1 MNRRLAT
8 CLLSLVVSCSDS
20 AVSGDDR
27 GGGGGGAS
35 GMNPSAAAC
44 STETCHGEGQACVQD
59 RCVSDCRVAS
69 ATACSDGRV
78 CDFSDGRCAVKGS
91 PGILSGDFTDCA
103 GPKGTQHCGPG
114 STCSLDGVCAADGPC
129 AEVTCDEA
137 GRCYGTSCPKTRPAP
152 LCTLPDTDKLRDVS
166 ASAISFD
173 FDRLCNSYVVTL
185 TGYDYLYQVAP
196 DGSVTTV
203 AGYSDANMHEVVAA
217 PLASSAKAP
226 GDVALIYGIHGSAIS
241 LLQRGETLS
250 LPPLVPTSALPTG
263 VAPIGAP
270 FDSYAAG
277 LTYGPQGRLFVANA
291 QTTGDLVEVLAK
303 DGTTTTLYT
312 DPNAERITAATQ
324 YNIRSLVIGMTSGE
338 LRLFDLGT
346 KKASVLSKGTGEPIA
361 SLAMDR
367 FTGTLYVGH
376 MSGNV
381 VTVDAKGTV
390 TPFAKHDLAARLRI
404 APDNALYCLTASVSG
419 GGVSGPSF
427 TKTALPSTR

>member
-1 MNRRLAT
+1 M
-8 CLLSLVVSCSDS
+8 
-20 AVSGDDR
+20 
-27 GGGGGGAS
+27 
-35 GMNPSAAAC
+35 
-44 STETCHGEGQACVQD
+44 QD

-69 ATACSDGRV
+69 ATSCSADKV

-91 PGILSGDFTDCA
+91 PGVLTGGFTDCA
-103 GPKGTQHCGPG
+103 GPKGVQHCGPG
-114 STCSLDGVCAADGPC
+114 SVCSLDNQCEADGPC
-129 AEVTCDEA
+129 ADVSCDET
-137 GRCYGTSCPKTRPAP
+137 GRCWGTSCPKTRPAP
-152 LCTLPDTDKLRDVS
+152 LCTLPDVDKLSGVS
-166 ASAISFD
+166 ANAISFD

-196 DGSVTTV
+196 DGVVTTV

-226 GDVALIYGIHGSAIS
+226 GDVALIYGIHGAAIS

-250 LPPLVPTSALPTG
+250 LPPLIPTQTLPSG

-270 FDSYAAG
+270 FDTYSAG
-277 LTYGPQGRLFVANA
+277 LTYGPKGRLFVANA
-291 QTTGDLVEVLAK
+291 QTSGDLVEVFAK
-303 DGTTTTLYT
+303 DGSTTTLYT

-324 YNIRSLVIGMTSGE
+324 YNLRALVIGMTSGE

-346 KKASVLSKGTGEPIA
+346 KQATVLSKGIGEPIA

-376 MSGNV
+376 MSGSV

-390 TPFAKHDLAARLRI
+390 TPFAKHELAARLRI
-404 APDNALYCLTASVSG
+404 APDNALYCLTGSVSG
-419 GGVSGPSF
+419 GGVSGASF
-427 TKTALPSTR
+427 GKTALPSTR